1 MNRKYIAAG
10 LIGIAAIVG
19 WNIFL
24 VQRDAKMFE
33 AYNQPTPK
41 ERFCQQQAGWH
52 PDCNVE

>member
-24 VQRDAKMFE
+24 IQRDAKLFE
-33 AYNQPTPK
+33 AYNQSIHQVK
-41 ERFCQQQAGWH
+41 
-52 PDCNVE
+52 